1 VQSVKTDKSV
11 KGESLMT
18 EKKNKEAGGGNCC
31 QVVSLLSVDERG
43 QMILPK
49 DIRERAGIKAGDKL
63 ALVAWEKDGKVCCLN
78 LIKAGELAGMVKDM
92 LGPVMADLLKL

>member
-1 VQSVKTDKSV
+1 
-11 KGESLMT
+11 MT
-18 EKKNKEAGGGNCC
+18 KKKQGAAGGGCC

-63 ALVAWEKDGKVCCLN
+63 ALIAWEKDGKVCCLN
-78 LIKAGELAGMVKDM
+78 LIKAGDLAVMVKGM

>member
-1 VQSVKTDKSV
+1 MTKNNEGGTD
-11 KGESLMT
+11 
-18 EKKNKEAGGGNCC
+18 GGNCC

-63 ALVAWEKDGKVCCLN
+63 ALVAWQKDGAFCCLT
-78 LIKAGELAGMVKDM
+78 LIKAGELGGMVKEK
-92 LGPVMADLLKL
+92 LGPVMAGLFRE